1 MPWQQVPF
9 PTGRAAA
16 PSQDIMRPRAT
27 IAATNEARRV
37 PSSPY
42 SHWRAS
48 SLRPM
53 SPSAAGS
60 RQAQP
65 HGHVVYSPRLT
76 SRVTV
81 GAVPMGRTTS
91 ASAAPK
97 LGSAVLPVSK
107 PAKSSGFSGPAISW
121 SSTLPANV
129 HSTPASARARELQR
143 SPSNK
148 TSVCQATSSSAYR
161 ASSPLRAT
169 VGAKVS
175 QDTNHPLMQVCDWE
189 QAKRRLEQ
197 DYSILREHD
206 KKNLAKLEQERVKIR
221 ATVRRLESKM
231 VPEQAHQILTDAAV
245 AAIPESGSCQAVQ
258 QATPLMSSM
267 ASSGA
272 AAVDGID
279 RGISRVTRSPAPTTR
294 AHSPRLQLESADS
307 SIALPVRRHLS
318 PVRGQRRL
326 SIHEGIVTADR
337 VVQGVPQ
344 GIATVD
350 GVRRNL
356 LDGPGTS
363 VTVVPFVAEAP
374 SLVTTVGVQP
384 ATAACNR
391 VGSITVPQVAK
402 GSTTLPGAGGTTW
415 RTASISQAAATPL
428 QANMRSRT
436 PMRCPS
442 PRDTFGGG

>member
-1 MPWQQVPF
+1 
-9 PTGRAAA
+9 
-16 PSQDIMRPRAT
+16 
-27 IAATNEARRV
+27 
-37 PSSPY
+37 
-42 SHWRAS
+42 
-48 SLRPM
+48 
-53 SPSAAGS
+53 
-60 RQAQP
+60 
-65 HGHVVYSPRLT
+65 
-76 SRVTV
+76 
-81 GAVPMGRTTS
+81 
-91 ASAAPK
+91 
-97 LGSAVLPVSK
+97 
-107 PAKSSGFSGPAISW
+107 
-121 SSTLPANV
+121 
-129 HSTPASARARELQR
+129 
-143 SPSNK
+143 
-148 TSVCQATSSSAYR
+148 
-161 ASSPLRAT
+161 
-169 VGAKVS
+169 
-175 QDTNHPLMQVCDWE
+175 LMQVCDWE

-245 AAIPESGSCQAVQ
+245 AAIPEAGSCQAVQ

-272 AAVDGID
+272 PAVDGID

-337 VVQGVPQ
+337 VVQAVPQ